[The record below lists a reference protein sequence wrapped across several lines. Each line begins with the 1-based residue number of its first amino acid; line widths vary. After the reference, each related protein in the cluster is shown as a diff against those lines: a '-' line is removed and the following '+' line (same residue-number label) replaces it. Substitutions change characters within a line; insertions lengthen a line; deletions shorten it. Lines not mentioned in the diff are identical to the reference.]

1 MREFSA
7 LSGVRGPSCLPVM
20 SENSDGGVRRASYAY
35 EFHPTRRYAR
45 NLKKGGTFALAKR

>member
-20 SENSDGGVRRASYAY
+20 SENSDGGVRRA
-35 EFHPTRRYAR
+35 
-45 NLKKGGTFALAKR
+45 